1 VDLTHAW
8 PARVGARS
16 IQRTA
21 MVLRRD
27 EALRLVDAFDLEK
40 ASMVT
45 FRFITPQKPE
55 MIKPDGS
62 TPAGVRLGPV
72 VLTWEGDMRCDIV
85 ALDERFALDEAE
97 GATLHCVAL
106 TPTSPVDAAS
116 SRFISHGQAFKGPVS
131 PLSLKTQSR

>member
-1 VDLTHAW
+1 MSVDLTHAW

-55 MIKPDGS
+55 TIKPDGS

-72 VLTWEGDMRCDIV
+72 VLSWEGDMRCDIV
-85 ALDERFALDEAE
+85 ALDERFALDGTE
-97 GATLHCVAL
+97 GSPLCCVAL
-106 TPTSPVDAAS
+106 TPTSPVG
-116 SRFISHGQAFKGPVS
+116 RGFFAFHFTRAN
-131 PLSLKTQSR
+131 L